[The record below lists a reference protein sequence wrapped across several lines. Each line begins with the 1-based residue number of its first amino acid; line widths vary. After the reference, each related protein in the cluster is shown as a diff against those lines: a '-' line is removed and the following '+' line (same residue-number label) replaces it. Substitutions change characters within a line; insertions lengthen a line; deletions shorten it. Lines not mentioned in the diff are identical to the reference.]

1 MPLINCEISLSL
13 TWSENC
19 VLTNITTQIAAA
31 AQWDNPAKER
41 IDASPN
47 AIFKITDTK
56 LYVPGVT
63 LSTKDDN
70 SFLEQLKSR
79 FKRTIKWS
87 KYRPGMTNQTN
98 TNHLNHLID
107 PTFTKF
113 NRLFVLSFEN
123 EEDRSSFSRYYVPKV
138 FWCAGEKQRR
148 SVRKNYKHW
157 QK

>member
-1 MPLINCEISLSL
+1 MPLINCEISLTL

-19 VLTNITTQIAAA
+19 VLTNITTQTAAA
-31 AQWDNPAKER
+31 DQGNNPARER
-41 IDASPN
+41 IDAPTN

-63 LSTKDDN
+63 LSTKDEN

-87 KYRPGMTNQTN
+87 KYRQGMTNQTN

-123 EEDRSSFSRYYVPKV
+123 EEERSSFSSYYVPKV
-138 FWCAGEKQRR
+138 EIKDFNVLTDEK
-148 SVRKNYKHW
+148 KIF
-157 QK
+157 